1 MRNAVRPNVLV
12 TCGGKW
18 VGHILQLREAMQEI
32 PEFQTGRIY
41 VADREAVTPAG
52 AFADGAFQV
61 PPIADPSY
69 PRILLELCRRHEIG
83 VVIPIIDIDVLALAP
98 YREHFAEIGVA
109 LITPPVHV
117 AELCFDKLRFGEWAM
132 RRGIPVPRVFQ
143 PTDLDQAPF
152 PLFAKRARGF
162 GSIGARLCH
171 NREEARQVLA
181 DPAMFLEEF
190 ISGTEY
196 SVDGYINRAGHL
208 IVRVVRIREKVVGGE
223 AFRSCTVRN
232 EAVAGVADRVL
243 AALAHEGHRGPV
255 NVQIIAGEKTA
266 VIDVNPRL
274 GSAVVL
280 SNQATGGRLL
290 RSLLLESLGQ
300 TAQGNP
306 DDYIADLHLWRFLGD
321 LFYHGNEIIKTY
333 PAATARTPS
342 PSEVPRGNDSD
353 SDAVQG
359 LSHGHTAELV
369 FRPHCFHQPCREPQS
384 DELSRN
390 RPS

>member
-1 MRNAVRPNVLV
+1 MRHAVRPNVLV

-18 VGHILQLREAMQEI
+18 VGLILQLREAMQEI

-69 PRILLELCRRHEIG
+69 PRILFALCREHEIG
-83 VVIPIIDIDVLALAP
+83 VVVPLIDIDVLALAP
-98 YREHFAEIGVA
+98 YREHFAEIGVT
-109 LITPPVHV
+109 LMTPPVPV
-117 AELCFDKLRFGEWAM
+117 AELCFDKRRFAEWAE
-132 RRGIPVPRVFQ
+132 RRGIPVPRIFHSA
-143 PTDLDQAPF
+143 DLDQASF
-152 PLFAKRARGF
+152 PLFAKQARGF
-162 GSIGARLCH
+162 GSIGARVCH
-171 NREEARQVLA
+171 NKEEARQVLA

-196 SVDGYINRAGHL
+196 SVDGYVNRAGQP
-208 IVRVVRIREKVVGGE
+208 IIRVVRIREKVVGGE
-223 AFRSCTVRN
+223 AFRSCTIRD
-232 EAVAGVADRVL
+232 EAVARVADQVL

-280 SNQATGGRLL
+280 SNQATGGRLF
-290 RSLLLESLGQ
+290 RALLLESLGQ
-300 TAQGNP
+300 TTQGDP
-306 DDYIADLHLWRFLGD
+306 DDYIAGLHLWRFLGD
-321 LFYHGNEIIKTY
+321 LFYLENRITKTC
-333 PAATARTPS
+333 PEAARKPS
-342 PSEVPRGNDSD
+342 PEIPPGNATEN
-353 SDAVQG
+353 DAVPG
-359 LSHGHTAELV
+359 SSHGQTAGIV
-369 FRPHCFHQPCREPQS
+369 SRPHWLRQPHRERQS
-384 DELSRN
+384 DELSRH